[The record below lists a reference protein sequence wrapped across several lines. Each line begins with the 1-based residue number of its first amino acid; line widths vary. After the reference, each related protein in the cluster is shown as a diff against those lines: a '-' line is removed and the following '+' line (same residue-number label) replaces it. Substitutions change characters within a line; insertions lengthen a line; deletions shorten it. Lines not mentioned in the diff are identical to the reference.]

1 MGFFLN
7 LNHTKSKCVNGCEL
21 FNDRQL
27 FSYWESNKVTS
38 DEKCILN
45 FLQNKISINKKKI
58 LHVGIGNSYIEENLN
73 NFYRIDGVSLSGSE
87 IINAQKK
94 KIKNY
99 KIYFLNKF
107 SKRTLFNKKLSHY
120 DIIIDVNLKSY
131 ACCDIA
137 FNHLFKQYL
146 KMLKPKGII
155 LSGKNGMRWSRI
167 IKPVLSFSFKKFFY
181 KRLKE
186 FDGAKKNILNKNELL
201 LLKKKHNLQILN
213 LYNLILIKKK

>member
-7 LNHTKSKCVNGCEL
+7 LNHAKTRCINGCEL

-186 FDGAKKNILNKNELL
+186 FDGAKNNILNKNELL

>member
-7 LNHTKSKCVNGCEL
+7 LNHAKSKCVNGCEL

-58 LHVGIGNSYIEENLN
+58 LHVGVGNSYIEENLN
-73 NFYRIDGVSLSGSE
+73 NFNRIDGVSLSGSE

-107 SKRTLFNKKLSHY
+107 SKKTLFNKKLSHY
-120 DIIIDVNLKSY
+120 DIIIDANLKSY
-131 ACCDIA
+131 ACCNIA
-137 FNHLFKQYL
+137 FNHLFKLYL

-155 LSGKNGMRWSRI
+155 LTGKNGMKWSRI
-167 IKPVLSFSFKKFFY
+167 IKPVLSFSFKRFFY

-186 FDGAKKNILNKNELL
+186 FDGPKTNILTKKDLSLL
-201 LLKKKHNLQILN
+201 MKKHNLQILN
-213 LYNLILIKKK
+213 SNNLLLIKKK

>member
-7 LNHTKSKCVNGCEL
+7 LNHAKSKCVNGCEL

-73 NFYRIDGVSLSGSE
+73 NFNRIDGVSLSGSE

-155 LSGKNGMRWSRI
+155 LSGKNGMKWSRI

-186 FDGAKKNILNKNELL
+186 FDGPKNNILNKNELL
-201 LLKKKHNLQILN
+201 LLKKKYNLQISNLN
-213 LYNLILIKKK
+213 NLILINKK

>member
-27 FSYWESNKVTS
+27 FSYWESNKATS
-38 DEKCILN
+38 DEKYILN

-58 LHVGIGNSYIEENLN
+58 LHVGIGNSYIEENLK
-73 NFYRIDGVSLSGSE
+73 NFNRIDGVSLSGSE
-87 IINAQKK
+87 IINGQKK
-94 KIKNY
+94 NINNY

-155 LSGKNGMRWSRI
+155 ISGKNGMRWSRI

-186 FDGAKKNILNKNELL
+186 FDGAKNNILNKNELL
-201 LLKKKHNLQILN
+201 LLKKKYNLQISNLN
-213 LYNLILIKKK
+213 NLILINKK

>member
-167 IKPVLSFSFKKFFY
+167 IKPVLSFSYKKFFY

-186 FDGAKKNILNKNELL
+186 FDGPKNNILNKNELL

>member
-7 LNHTKSKCVNGCEL
+7 LNYAKTKCVNGCEL
-21 FNDRQL
+21 FNDRKL

-38 DEKCILN
+38 DEKYILN

-58 LHVGIGNSYIEENLN
+58 LHVGVGNSYIGENLK

-155 LSGKNGMRWSRI
+155 LSGKNGMKWSRI

-186 FDGAKKNILNKNELL
+186 FDGAKNNILNKNELL
-201 LLKKKHNLQILN
+201 LLKKKYNLQISNLN
-213 LYNLILIKKK
+213 NLILINKK

>member
-1 MGFFLN
+1 MGFFIN
-7 LNHTKSKCVNGCEL
+7 LNHAKTSCVNGCEL
-21 FNDRQL
+21 FNDRQF
-27 FSYWESNKVTS
+27 FSYWESNKVTR

-45 FLQNKISINKKKI
+45 FLQDKISINKKKI
-58 LHVGIGNSYIEENLN
+58 LHVGVGNSYIGENLK

-107 SKRTLFNKKLSHY
+107 SKRTLFNKKLNHY

-155 LSGKNGMRWSRI
+155 ISGKNGMRWSRI

-186 FDGAKKNILNKNELL
+186 FDGAKNNILNKNELL
-201 LLKKKHNLQILN
+201 LLKKKYNLQISNLN
-213 LYNLILIKKK
+213 NLILINKK

>member
-1 MGFFLN
+1 ML
-7 LNHTKSKCVNGCEL
+7 
-21 FNDRQL
+21 
-27 FSYWESNKVTS
+27 
-38 DEKCILN
+38 
-45 FLQNKISINKKKI
+45 KKK
-58 LHVGIGNSYIEENLN
+58 
-73 NFYRIDGVSLSGSE
+73 
-87 IINAQKK
+87 Q
-94 KIKNY
+94 IKNY

-155 LSGKNGMRWSRI
+155 LSGKNGMKWSRI

-186 FDGAKKNILNKNELL
+186 FDGAKNNILNKNELL

>member
-186 FDGAKKNILNKNELL
+186 FDGAKNNILNKNELL

>member
-7 LNHTKSKCVNGCEL
+7 LNHAKTRCVNGCEL

-38 DEKCILN
+38 DEKYILN
-45 FLQNKISINKKKI
+45 FLQSKISINKKKI
-58 LHVGIGNSYIEENLN
+58 LHVGIGNSYIEENLK
-73 NFYRIDGVSLSGSE
+73 NFNKIDGVSLSGSE
-87 IINAQKK
+87 IINGQKK

-107 SKRTLFNKKLSHY
+107 SKKTLFNKKLSHY
-120 DIIIDVNLKSY
+120 DIIIDANLKSY
-131 ACCDIA
+131 ACCNIA

-155 LSGKNGMRWSRI
+155 ISGKNGMRWSRI

-186 FDGAKKNILNKNELL
+186 FDGAKNNILNKNELL

-213 LYNLILIKKK
+213 LNNLILIKKK

>member
-7 LNHTKSKCVNGCEL
+7 LNHEKTRCINGCEL
-21 FNDRQL
+21 FNDKQS
-27 FSYWESNKVTS
+27 FSYWESKKVTS
-38 DEKCILN
+38 DEKHIFN
-45 FLQNKISINKKKI
+45 FLQNKKFINKKKI
-58 LHVGIGNSYIEENLN
+58 LHVGIGNSYIEENLK
-73 NFYRIDGVSLSGSE
+73 NFNQIDGVSLSGSE
-87 IINAQKK
+87 IISGRKK

-107 SKRTLFNKKLSHY
+107 SKNTLFNKKLDRY

-137 FNHLFKQYL
+137 FNNLFKQYL

-155 LSGKNGMRWSRI
+155 LTGKRGIKWSRV
-167 IKPVLSFSFKKFFY
+167 IKPVLSFSFKNFFY

-186 FDGAKKNILNKNELL
+186 FDGPKRNILNKKDLL
-201 LLKKKHNLQILN
+201 LLKNKHNLNISILKN
-213 LYNLILIKKK
+213 IILIKKI

>member
-7 LNHTKSKCVNGCEL
+7 LNHSKTRCINGCEL

-38 DEKCILN
+38 DEKYIFN

-58 LHVGIGNSYIEENLN
+58 LHVGIGNSYIEENLK
-73 NFYRIDGVSLSGSE
+73 NFNRIDGVSLSGSE
-87 IINAQKK
+87 IINGQKK
-94 KIKNY
+94 NIKNY

-107 SKRTLFNKKLSHY
+107 SKKTLFNNKLSHY

-155 LSGKNGMRWSRI
+155 ISGKNGMRWSRI
-167 IKPVLSFSFKKFFY
+167 IKPVLSFSFKKLFY

-186 FDGAKKNILNKNELL
+186 FDGPKNNILNKNELL
-201 LLKKKHNLQILN
+201 LLKKKYNLQISNLN
-213 LYNLILIKKK
+213 NLILINKK

>member
-7 LNHTKSKCVNGCEL
+7 LNHAKTRCINGCEL

-45 FLQNKISINKKKI
+45 FLQDKISINKKKI
-58 LHVGIGNSYIEENLN
+58 LHVGVGNSYIEENLK

-87 IINAQKK
+87 IINGQKK

-120 DIIIDVNLKSY
+120 DIIIDANLKSY
-131 ACCDIA
+131 ACCNIA
-137 FNHLFKQYL
+137 FNHLFKLYL

-155 LSGKNGMRWSRI
+155 LTGKNGMKWSRI
-167 IKPVLSFSFKKFFY
+167 IKPVLSFSFKKLFY
-181 KRLKE
+181 KKLKE
-186 FDGAKKNILNKNELL
+186 FDGEKTNILSKNDLL
-201 LLKKKHNLQILN
+201 LLTKKYNLRISN
-213 LYNLILIKKK
+213 YTNLILIKKK

>member
-7 LNHTKSKCVNGCEL
+7 LNHAKTRCINGCEL

-38 DEKCILN
+38 DEKYILN
-45 FLQNKISINKKKI
+45 FLQNKKSINKKKI
-58 LHVGIGNSYIEENLN
+58 LHIGIGNSHIEENLK
-73 NFYRIDGVSLSGSE
+73 NFNKIDGVSLSGSE
-87 IINAQKK
+87 IINGQKK

-99 KIYFLNKF
+99 KIHFLNKF
-107 SKRTLFNKKLSHY
+107 SEKTLFKKKLDHY

-155 LSGKNGMRWSRI
+155 LTGKNGMRWSRI
-167 IKPVLSFSFKKFFY
+167 IKPVLSFSFKRLFY
-181 KRLKE
+181 KKLKE
-186 FDGAKKNILNKNELL
+186 FDGAKTNVLTKNDLL
-201 LLKKKHNLQILN
+201 LLAKKYNLKILN
-213 LYNLILIKKK
+213 FTNLILIKKK

>member
-7 LNHTKSKCVNGCEL
+7 LNHEKTRCINGCEL
-21 FNDRQL
+21 FNDKQS
-27 FSYWESNKVTS
+27 FSYWESKKVTS
-38 DEKCILN
+38 DEKHIFN
-45 FLQNKISINKKKI
+45 FLQNKKFINKKKI
-58 LHVGIGNSYIEENLN
+58 LHVGIGNSYIEENLK
-73 NFYRIDGVSLSGSE
+73 NFNQIDGVSLSGSE
-87 IINAQKK
+87 IISGRKK

-107 SKRTLFNKKLSHY
+107 SKNTLFNKKLDRY

-137 FNHLFKQYL
+137 FNNLFKQYL

-155 LSGKNGMRWSRI
+155 LTGKRGVKWSRV
-167 IKPVLSFSFKKFFY
+167 IKPVLSFSFKNFFY

-186 FDGAKKNILNKNELL
+186 FDGPKRNILNKKDLL
-201 LLKKKHNLQILN
+201 LLKNKHNLNISILKN
-213 LYNLILIKKK
+213 IILIKKI

>member
-1 MGFFLN
+1 MGFYIN
-7 LNHTKSKCVNGCEL
+7 LNYAKTRCVNGCEL

-27 FSYWESNKVTS
+27 FSYWESNKATS
-38 DEKCILN
+38 DEKYILN

-58 LHVGIGNSYIEENLN
+58 LHVGIGNSYIEENLK
-73 NFYRIDGVSLSGSE
+73 NFNRIDGVSLSGSE
-87 IINAQKK
+87 IINGQKK
-94 KIKNY
+94 NINNY

-107 SKRTLFNKKLSHY
+107 SKKTLFNNKLCHY

-155 LSGKNGMRWSRI
+155 ISGKNGMRWSRI
-167 IKPVLSFSFKKFFY
+167 IKPVLSFSYKKFFY

-186 FDGAKKNILNKNELL
+186 FDGPKNNILNKNELL
-201 LLKKKHNLQILN
+201 LLKKKYNLQISNLN
-213 LYNLILIKKK
+213 NLILINKK

>member
-7 LNHTKSKCVNGCEL
+7 LNHAKSKCVNGCEL

-186 FDGAKKNILNKNELL
+186 FDGAKNNILNKNELL

>member
-7 LNHTKSKCVNGCEL
+7 LNYAKTKCVNGCEL
-21 FNDRQL
+21 FNDRKL

>member
-27 FSYWESNKVTS
+27 FSYWESNKVTR

-45 FLQNKISINKKKI
+45 FLQDKISINKKKI
-58 LHVGIGNSYIEENLN
+58 LHVGVGNSYIEENLK

-167 IKPVLSFSFKKFFY
+167 IKPVLSFSYKKFFY

-186 FDGAKKNILNKNELL
+186 FDGPKNNILNKNELL
-201 LLKKKHNLQILN
+201 LLKKKYNLQISNLN
-213 LYNLILIKKK
+213 NLILINKK

>member
-1 MGFFLN
+1 MGFFFN
-7 LNHTKSKCVNGCEL
+7 LNHKKTRCINGCEL

-27 FSYWESNKVTS
+27 FSYWESKKVTS
-38 DEKCILN
+38 DEKYILN
-45 FLQNKISINKKKI
+45 FLQNEKYINKKRI
-58 LHVGIGNSYIEENLN
+58 LHIGIGNSYIEKNLK
-73 NFYRIDGVSLSGSE
+73 NFNHIDGVSLSGSE
-87 IINAQKK
+87 IISGRKK

-107 SKRTLFNKKLSHY
+107 SKNTLFNKRLDHY

-146 KMLKPKGII
+146 KMLKPNGII
-155 LSGKNGMRWSRI
+155 LTGKKGIRWSRI
-167 IKPVLSFSFKKFFY
+167 IKPVLSFSFKKLLY

-186 FDGAKKNILNKNELL
+186 FDGPKANILTKRDLMLL
-201 LLKKKHNLQILN
+201 TKKHNIKITN
-213 LYNLILIKKK
+213 FSDLILIKKK

>member
-7 LNHTKSKCVNGCEL
+7 LNHAKSKCVNGCEL

-45 FLQNKISINKKKI
+45 FLQDKISINKKKI
-58 LHVGIGNSYIEENLN
+58 LHVGVGNSYIEENLN
-73 NFYRIDGVSLSGSE
+73 NFNRIDGVSLSGSK

-155 LSGKNGMRWSRI
+155 LSGKNGMKWSRI

-186 FDGAKKNILNKNELL
+186 FDGAKNNILNKNELL

-213 LYNLILIKKK
+213 LNNLILIKKK